1 MCVDTASQGT
11 AFTHS
16 LWDWHPWV
24 GAVATWGGFVDA
36 LPMKIKMKETCLLY
50 TSDAADEERLV

>member
-16 LWDWHPWV
+16 LRDWHPWG

-36 LPMKIKMKETCLLY
+36 LPMKIKMKETEKLGP
-50 TSDAADEERLV
+50 